1 MAQGCD
7 YDVVVIGAGAAGI
20 MAATESANVGAKTLL
35 LEKNRKAGIKILA
48 SGGTRCNVT
57 STLPI
62 RELGSWFGKQGERFL
77 RYGLHV
83 FGPDDIR
90 RILSQEGVE
99 TSTFPLEKVFPKSGK
114 AADVLDALMSR
125 LARTNAELAL
135 EEGVLDLAPKE
146 NYFRV
151 KTAKRRITCR
161 RAIVTVGGV
170 SYPKT
175 GTTGDGYPWLRKM
188 GHKIINPRPA
198 LVPIVIKDNWVR
210 DLTGIAVEDV
220 VVSANLDNGKPV
232 FARRRPLLFTHRGLS
247 GPGPMDISGHLD
259 ALDGKRRLQID
270 WLPDRKDEELN
281 RIFRDS
287 AKRRQLILSVLPGEF
302 PRRLGTAL
310 LAQAGIDEERTS
322 SDLSKAERLTLV
334 GVLKGNHLNVHGTEG
349 FAKAEVTAGGVDLN
363 EVTAKTMESKLVP
376 GLHVAG
382 EILNLDGPIG
392 GFNFQAAFSTGT
404 VAGRAA
410 ASMVALE
417 K

>member
-1 MAQGCD
+1 MPQGWD

-20 MAATESANVGAKTLL
+20 MAATESALAGAKTLL
-35 LEKNRKAGIKILA
+35 VEKNRKAGIKILA

-62 RELGSWFGKQGERFL
+62 RELGNWFGKKGGRFL
-77 RYGLHV
+77 RFGLHE

-90 RILSQEGVE
+90 KVLSHEGVE
-99 TSTFPLEKVFPKSGK
+99 TSTFPLEKVFPKSGR
-114 AADVLDALMSR
+114 AADVLQALMSR
-125 LARTNAELAL
+125 LNRTNAELAL
-135 EEGVLDLAPKE
+135 EEGVEDLEAKGD
-146 NYFRV
+146 YFRI
-151 KTAKRRITCR
+151 KTAKRRITGR
-161 RAIVTVGGV
+161 RVIVTVGGV

-188 GHKIINPRPA
+188 GHKIVNPRPA
-198 LVPIVIKDNWVR
+198 LVPVVVKDSWVR

-220 VVSANLDNGKPV
+220 VVSANLENGKPV

-247 GPGPMDISGHLD
+247 GPGPMDISGHLES
-259 ALDGKRRLQID
+259 LEGKRRLQID
-270 WLPDRKDEELN
+270 WLPDRKEEEINQLLRN
-281 RIFRDS
+281 AS
-287 AKRRQLILSVLPGEF
+287 KRRQLILNVIPGEF
-302 PRRLGTAL
+302 PRRLATAL

-322 SDLSKAERLTLV
+322 SDLSKNERVALV
-334 GVLKGNHLNVHGTEG
+334 NILKSNCIDVHGTEG
-349 FAKAEVTAGGVDLN
+349 FAKAEVTAGGVELG

-382 EILNLDGPIG
+382 EILDLDGPIG

-410 ASMVALE
+410 AAMVALE
-417 K
+417 R

>member
-1 MAQGCD
+1 MVQGCD

-20 MAATESANVGAKTLL
+20 MAATEAADGGAKTLL

-62 RELGSWFGKQGERFL
+62 RELGTWFGKKGERFL
-77 RYGLHV
+77 RYGLHE

-90 RILSQEGVE
+90 RILLHEGVE
-99 TSTFPLEKVFPKSGK
+99 TLTFPLEKVFPKSGR
-114 AADVLDALMSR
+114 AADVLEAL
-125 LARTNAELAL
+125 LARLNRTTAELAL
-135 EEGVLDLAPKE
+135 EEGVVDLEKKDDF
-146 NYFRV
+146 FRV

-175 GTTGDGYPWLRKM
+175 GTTGDGYPWLRNM
-188 GHKIINPRPA
+188 GHKIVNPRPA
-198 LVPIVIKDNWVR
+198 LVPIVVRESWVR
-210 DLTGIAVEDV
+210 ELTGIAVEDV
-220 VVSANLDNGKPV
+220 VVSANLDNGKSV
-232 FARRRPLLFTHRGLS
+232 YARRRPLLFTHRGLS

-259 ALDGKRRLQID
+259 SLGGKRQLQID
-270 WLPDRKDEELN
+270 WLPDRKEEEINQLLH
-281 RIFRDS
+281 DS
-287 AKRRQLILSVLPGEF
+287 SKRRQLMLNVLPGEF
-302 PRRLGTAL
+302 PRRLSVAL
-310 LAQAGIDEERTS
+310 LGQAGIHEDRTS
-322 SDLSKAERLTLV
+322 SDLSKLERLSLVQTLKRNQIDV
-334 GVLKGNHLNVHGTEG
+334 SGTEG
-349 FAKAEVTAGGVDLN
+349 FAKAEVTAGGVDLS
-363 EVTAKTMESKLVP
+363 EIVAKTMESKLVP

-382 EILNLDGPIG
+382 EILNIDGPIG

-410 ASMVALE
+410 AAMVAEE